1 MPVYAELVKDYPVQY
16 VAGGATLN
24 SIRVAKWMMQQE
36 GSAAYMGCISTDEFG
51 CTMEASLAREA
62 RRMRAPH
69 RHRATSRQAERA
81 LRLRPPP
88 SRRAWRATSR
98 RMRRP
103 PPARAPCW

>member
-62 RRMRAPH
+62 RRMRARPI
-69 RHRATSRQAERA
+69 ATV
-81 LRLRPPP
+81 PPLGK
-88 SRRAWRATSR
+88 RRGRSV
-98 RMRRP
+98 
-103 PPARAPCW
+103 